1 MPQQL
6 VSKPNLIDFEIMQ
19 IKVIFRVD
27 FFVALFR
34 SILSNIYIVQTKLI
48 FFRKYIYENVID
60 SNILLML
67 CVNYFK

>member
-6 VSKPNLIDFEIMQ
+6 VSKPDLIDFEIMQ

-34 SILSNIYIVQTKLI
+34 SILSNISIVQTKLI
-48 FFRKYIYENVID
+48 FFFENIFMKMLSIVI
-60 SNILLML
+60 S
-67 CVNYFK
+67 C

>member
-6 VSKPNLIDFEIMQ
+6 VSKPDLIDFEIMQ

-48 FFRKYIYENVID
+48 FFFENIFMKMLSIVI
-60 SNILLML
+60 S
-67 CVNYFK
+67 C